1 MHLGILGGQD
11 HPLRQ
16 SSQVSLD
23 FLGGPVDLLSLQIRG
38 YQESRVHPWVLEVLV
53 AQILAFR
60 GLLSVLGT
68 LVLLKIQAVQVA
80 QVDLGFL

>member
-1 MHLGILGGQD
+1 MEYNLVELYLGILGGQD

-38 YQESRVHPWVLEVLV
+38 YQESRVHPIQKEPVKALLL
-53 AQILAFR
+53 ILITIYV
-60 GLLSVLGT
+60 SQS
-68 LVLLKIQAVQVA
+68 IQPI
-80 QVDLGFL
+80 